1 MASVQNHYRK
11 YLKQFAFQ
19 QKSQEKV
26 LQKIFHAKNL
36 TRVKMELSILYG
48 SQNIPGCLKN
58 KYFAEDIKLWV
69 LIKL

>member
-26 LQKIFHAKNL
+26 LQKIFDAKNL
-36 TRVKMELSILYG
+36 TRVKVELSIYMEVRIYAVVIKPNTLQKI
-48 SQNIPGCLKN
+48 SN
-58 KYFAEDIKLWV
+58 FAF
-69 LIKL
+69 